1 MDIVI
6 GGKNLN
12 KVIRD
17 LKNYIEGK
25 SFKEVLED
33 KDFFFSNINYDDDEL
48 FDFDYDFI
56 SGTIHNEDG
65 KAKLGVSFDVWSDYD
80 CTVLF
85 TFEIEE

>member
-17 LKNYIEGK
+17 LKNHIEGK
-25 SFKEVLED
+25 SFQELLEN
-33 KDFFFSNINYDDDEL
+33 KDFFFTNIMNYEEL

>member
-12 KVIRD
+12 KVIRE
-17 LKNYIEGK
+17 LKNHIEGK
-25 SFKEVLED
+25 SFQELLEN
-33 KDFFFSNINYDDDEL
+33 KDFFFTNIMNYEEL
-48 FDFDYDFI
+48 FDFDYDFV
-56 SGTIHNEDG
+56 SGTIHNENG